1 MPAARTARNKQDMH
15 PGKKRDRRR
24 GSPAVCALL
33 IVLFSVTG
41 FDARAG
47 AIDPVWD
54 RVTSGIM
61 ATLWDPA
68 PACPDIPPLLMLQI
82 DPERFRFSVRQF
94 RDTGLAAPPTITEW
108 QRHTD
113 GYVLFNAGLFR
124 EDYSYL
130 GVLMTEG
137 RPLGGKRHHSWQGL
151 FAAEP
156 TEPAQRKARVLDL
169 AFDTFPEEYRHFPYR
184 EAAQSL
190 MLLDRTG
197 KPRVRPSGK
206 RAHQTIVAEDGEGK
220 IVVMK
225 SAGPAPLYGLA
236 ECLRDTQPNIRQA
249 MAMDGGSSSDVI
261 ASPEL
266 LGVVPDT
273 GKRPEWRSM
282 LEGHATH
289 HIGLPAVI
297 AVLPRI
303 TAHPPDRTT
312 AQHTRPA
319 R

>member
-1 MPAARTARNKQDMH
+1 MH
-15 PGKKRDRRR
+15 LNRKRHSRLVSRFIV
-24 GSPAVCALL
+24 ACTLL
-33 IVLFSVTG
+33 IYPSIG
-41 FDARAG
+41 SGPDPAWA
-47 AIDPVWD
+47 ADPVWD
-54 RVTSGIM
+54 RVTSGIR
-61 ATLWDPA
+61 ATLWDTA
-68 PACPDIPPLLMLQI
+68 SACPDIPPLLMLEI

-94 RDTGLAAPPTITEW
+94 RDAGLSAPPTISDW
-108 QRHTD
+108 QRQTG

-130 GVLMTEG
+130 GLLMTEG
-137 RPLGGKRHHSWQGL
+137 RSLGSKRHHSWQGL

-156 TEPAQRKARVLDL
+156 HEPAQRKARVLDL
-169 AFDTFPEEYRHFPYR
+169 AFDAFPSESRHFSYR

-197 KPRVRPSGK
+197 KPRVRPTGK
-206 RAHQTIVAEDGEGK
+206 RANQTIVAEDGEGK
-220 IVVMK
+220 ILVIK

-236 ECLRDTQPNIRQA
+236 ECLRDAQPNIRQA

-266 LGVVPDT
+266 LSLIPDE
-273 GKRPEWRSM
+273 GRNQGWRSL
-282 LEGHATH
+282 LEGHALH

-297 AVLPRI
+297 VVLPRAM
-303 TAHPPDRTT
+303 AHQPGRTT
-312 AQHTRPA
+312 VQNKASA

>member
-1 MPAARTARNKQDMH
+1 
-15 PGKKRDRRR
+15 
-24 GSPAVCALL
+24 
-33 IVLFSVTG
+33 
-41 FDARAG
+41 
-47 AIDPVWD
+47 
-54 RVTSGIM
+54 
-61 ATLWDPA
+61 
-68 PACPDIPPLLMLQI
+68 MLQI

-94 RDTGLAAPPTITEW
+94 RDSGLAAPPTITEW

-137 RPLGGKRHHSWQGL
+137 RALGSKRHHSWQGL

-169 AFDTFPEEYRHFPYR
+169 AFDILPEEYRGFPYR

-197 KPRVRPSGK
+197 KPRVRPTGK
-206 RAHQTIVAEDGEGK
+206 RAHQTILAEDGEGK

-249 MAMDGGSSSDVI
+249 MAMDGGSSSDVF
-261 ASPEL
+261 ASSEL
-266 LGVVPDT
+266 LGVVPAT
-273 GKRPEWRSM
+273 GKRQEWRSM
-282 LEGHATH
+282 LEGQTTH

-303 TAHPPDRTT
+303 ASHPPDRKT

>member
-1 MPAARTARNKQDMH
+1 MSPNRTRLNALRFVV
-15 PGKKRDRRR
+15 
-24 GSPAVCALL
+24 ATLCALAVDISPVPGL
-33 IVLFSVTG
+33 TG
-41 FDARAG
+41 TG
-47 AIDPVWD
+47 AADPAWE
-54 RVTSGIM
+54 RVIAGIM
-61 ATLWDPA
+61 VALWNPA
-68 PACPDIPPLLMLQI
+68 PACPEIPPFLMLEI
-82 DPERFRFSVRQF
+82 DPDRFQFSVHQF
-94 RDTGLAAPPTITEW
+94 RDAGLATPPTIVDW
-108 QRHTD
+108 QRQTG

-130 GVLMTEG
+130 GLLMTEG
-137 RPLGGKRHHSWQGL
+137 RSLGSKRHHSWQGV
-151 FAAEP
+151 FVAEP

-169 AFDTFPEEYRHFPYR
+169 AFDTLPTESRQFSYQ

-197 KPRVRPSGK
+197 KPRVRPTGK
-206 RAHQTIVAEDGEGK
+206 RAHQTIVAEDAVGK
-220 IVVMK
+220 ILILK

-236 ECLRDTQPNIRQA
+236 ECLRDAHPNIKQA

-266 LGVVPDT
+266 LSLIPDLGT
-273 GKRPEWRSM
+273 KQEWRSL

-297 AVLPRI
+297 AVRPR
-303 TAHPPDRTT
+303 TAGHQPSRTT
-312 AQHTRPA
+312 LHNATPA